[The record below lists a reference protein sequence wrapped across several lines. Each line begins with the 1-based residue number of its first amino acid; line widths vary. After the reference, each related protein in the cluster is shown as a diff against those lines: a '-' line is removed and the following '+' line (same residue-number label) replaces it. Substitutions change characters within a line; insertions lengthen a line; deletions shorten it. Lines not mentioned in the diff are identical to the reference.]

1 MFKEIFICILI
12 LSMIFV
18 GNYITQSYTSKS
30 VNEISKRL
38 IEIKDEMKK
47 ESIESKKINDKIGEM
62 SNNLERKHDKLSYYI
77 EHNEIEKLETEL
89 TSLKSY
95 VEVEQYD
102 EAINEIDRAL
112 FLLNHIK
119 DKYEFNLKT
128 IL

>member
-30 VNEISKRL
+30 VKEISNKL
-38 IEIKDEMKK
+38 IEIEDEMKK
-47 ESIESKKINDKIGEM
+47 ENIENKKIKDKIGEM
-62 SNNLERKHDKLSYYI
+62 SNNLEEKHNKLSYYI
-77 EHNEIEKLETEL
+77 EHNEIEKVETEI

-102 EAINEIDRAL
+102 EAINEIERAL

-128 IL
+128 VL

>member
-18 GNYITQSYTSKS
+18 GNYITQSYTLKS
-30 VNEISKRL
+30 VNEISSNL
-38 IEIKDEMKK
+38 VEIKDEMQK
-47 ESIESKKINDKIGEM
+47 ENIESKKVNDKIGKM
-62 SNNLERKHDKLSYYI
+62 SNNLERRHDKLSYYI

-119 DKYEFNLKT
+119 DKYEFNMKT
-128 IL
+128 VL

>member
-1 MFKEIFICILI
+1 MFKEIFICVLI

-18 GNYITQSYTSKS
+18 GNYITQSYTLKS
-30 VNEISKRL
+30 VDEISNRL
-38 IEIKDEMKK
+38 IEIKYEIEK
-47 ESIESKKINDKIGEM
+47 ETSEDKKINDKIRDM
-62 SNNLERKHDKLSYYI
+62 SSNLEKKHDKLSYYI

-95 VEVEQYD
+95 VEVKEYD

>member
-12 LSMIFV
+12 LSIIFV

-30 VNEISKRL
+30 VNEISKEL
-38 IEIKDEMKK
+38 IEIKNEIQ
-47 ESIESKKINDKIGEM
+47 IENIENKRVVDKIGKM
-62 SNNLERKHDKLSYYI
+62 NKDLEKKHDRLSYYM

-102 EAINEIDRAL
+102 EAINERDRAL

-119 DKYEFNLKT
+119 DKYEFNMKT
-128 IL
+128 VL